1 MQFVLTENNFD
12 YVVNGDRDVMVK
24 FYAPWCGHCR
34 ALAPVYVSDDYGDD
48 MQEELAKER
57 TDDVVIAELDA
68 DKYKDLAVSYCSL
81 YHYTESLWRT
91 RISYFEMVR
100 KGSRSQFA

>member
-1 MQFVLTENNFD
+1 MIQFVLTENNFD
-12 YVVNGDRDVMVK
+12 YVVNGERDIMVK

-34 ALAPVYVSDDYGDD
+34 ALAPIYVNVDHDDD

-68 DKYKDLAVSYCSL
+68 DKYKDLAVRFCFFVSL
-81 YHYTESLWRT
+81 C
-91 RISYFEMVR
+91 RIVMVY
-100 KGSRSQFA
+100 KDILL

>member
-1 MQFVLTENNFD
+1 
-12 YVVNGDRDVMVK
+12 MVK

-68 DKYKDLAVSYCSL
+68 DKYKDLAVSYCS
-81 YHYTESLWRT
+81 
-91 RISYFEMVR
+91 
-100 KGSRSQFA
+100 